1 MTEHAHRVSE
11 RIGPGSVSVTRTG
24 TRTFEGMNERGST
37 VRIGRPPSRRRTS
50 RRASCSSSHS
60 SGAPA

>member
-24 TRTFEGMNERGST
+24 SRTYEGMNERGST
-37 VRIGRPPSRRRTS
+37 VRIGPPDAEGHRRR
-50 RRASCSSSHS
+50 RRVTYSPRCA
-60 SGAPA
+60 